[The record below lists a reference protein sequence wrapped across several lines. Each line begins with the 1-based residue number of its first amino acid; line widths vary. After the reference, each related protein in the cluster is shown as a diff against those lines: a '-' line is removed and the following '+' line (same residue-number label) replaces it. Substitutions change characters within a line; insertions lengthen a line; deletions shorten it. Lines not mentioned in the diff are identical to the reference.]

1 MVKVRAGLKLIDT
14 APEATTKA
22 CVTVGP
28 VVAGAAM
35 VTDSITG
42 AGAAIKRLGVIRGEL
57 AVAEPSQH

>member
-1 MVKVRAGLKLIDT
+1 MVKVRARLTLLDT
-14 APEATTKA
+14 APEA
-22 CVTVGP
+22 TVGP